1 MLPRHIAIIMDGN
14 GRWATQRGLP
24 RLSGHR
30 EGIDNAHRVVKDL
43 FGYGIK
49 YFTLYVFSTE
59 NWKRPTEEVEGIFQI
74 LVDGLDEEIV
84 FAREKGIRIRHLGIL
99 DGLPVRLRS
108 KVEQA
113 EDLTRNNSAMVFSL
127 ALNYGGRREIVEAV
141 RHLVRDGIA
150 AEKVDGELL
159 SRYLY
164 AGDLCD
170 PDLVIRTGGEMRL
183 SNFLLWQVA
192 YAELYFTPVL
202 WPDFGR
208 DEIDRALMAYR
219 ERQRRF
225 GSLPQSGRGA

>member
-30 EGIDNAHRVVKDL
+30 AGIDNAHRILKDL

-113 EDLTRNNSAMVFSL
+113 EELTRNNSAMVFSL

-202 WPDFGR
+202 WPDFGCG
-208 DEIDRALMAYR
+208 DIDKALTVYQK
-219 ERQRRF
+219 RQRRF
-225 GSLPQSGRGA
+225 GSLPQSDRGA